1 MLPSLLCNSKNVP
14 DKPLLGVILLSLIK
28 TLLFEEFLLCEEHLL
43 RHESELASSSIN
55 NIRV

>member
-1 MLPSLLCNSKNVP
+1 MFPSLLCNSKNVP

-43 RHESELASSSIN
+43 RHESELASS
-55 NIRV
+55 